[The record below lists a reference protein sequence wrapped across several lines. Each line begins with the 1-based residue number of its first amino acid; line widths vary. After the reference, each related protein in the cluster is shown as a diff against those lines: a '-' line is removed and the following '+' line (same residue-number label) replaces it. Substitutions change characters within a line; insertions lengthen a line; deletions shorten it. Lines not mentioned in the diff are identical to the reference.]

1 VENAI
6 NSREGLPLPND
17 VQQAQSQKLASHMAG
32 LAAKGDGFLTFEEFM
47 QEALYAPGL
56 GYYSAGAAKLG
67 AAGDFVTAPELSPLF
82 GHALANQLIQV
93 TEATKPRILELGA
106 GSGRLALEILR
117 AYRDS
122 GAELPNYQ
130 ILEVSADLASRQR
143 ALFASDAPDLLAN
156 ITWLHALPDNI
167 EGAVIANEVL
177 DAIPCRLAER
187 DETGWRECGVGFS
200 DSNELEW
207 RTRNANADFLALLL
221 NVLPGGMNF
230 APGYRAEFNPQAQA
244 LVGTLASRLS
254 HGAAFMIDYG
264 FPAREFYHEDR
275 KTGTLMAHY
284 RHRAHSDLFAWP
296 GLQDLTSHVDFSA
309 LAHAADDADATLYG
323 YCSQASFLLN
333 CGILGLMDATLST
346 VASAKMTAGC
356 QRLLSEAEM
365 GELFK
370 VLAFG
375 RGIEEPFMGFSRGDR
390 LHTL

>member
-1 VENAI
+1 MHT
-6 NSREGLPLPND
+6 REALPEPD
-17 VQQAQSQKLASHMAG
+17 GVQQAQSQKLASHLAR
-32 LAAKGDGFLTFEEFM
+32 LAARSKGFLTFEEFM

-67 AAGDFVTAPELSPLF
+67 ANGDFVTAPEISPLF
-82 GHALANQLIQV
+82 GRALAKQLIQV

-106 GSGRLALEILR
+106 GSGRLALEILN
-117 AYRDS
+117 AYRDC
-122 GAELPNYQ
+122 AVELPSYQ

-143 ALFASDAPDLLAN
+143 ALFASIAPELLNN
-156 ITWLHALPDNI
+156 IAWLHELPDEI

-187 DETGWRECGVGFS
+187 NDAGWRECGVGFTAG
-200 DSNELEW
+200 NTLAW
-207 RTRNANADFLALLL
+207 RTRTAGAQFLHSLSK
-221 NVLPGGMNF
+221 VLPPGERF
-230 APGYRAEFNPQAQA
+230 PPGYRAEFNPQAQA

-254 HGAAFMIDYG
+254 LGAAFMIDYG
-264 FPAREFYHEDR
+264 FPSREFYHEDR
-275 KTGTLMAHY
+275 KAGTLMAHY

-296 GLQDLTSHVDFSA
+296 GLQDLTAHVDFSA
-309 LAHAADDADATLYG
+309 LAHAADDANATLYG
-323 YCSQASFLLN
+323 YSSQASFLLN
-333 CGILGLMDATLST
+333 CGILGLMDATHST
-346 VASAKMTAGC
+346 VASAKITAGC

-375 RGIEEPFMGFSRGDR
+375 RGIEEPLIGFSRGDR